1 MRGVGNQGLVKILTG
16 RGLIRNSQ
24 PGFQFKFNSVQN
36 SNVQPAT
43 VFYSAAGG
51 NGAPS
56 LLSARFASQKTQFAA
71 EQFNFSGAETKTA
84 QPQSTILQNLQKY
97 QAAFAESKNSE
108 QGENVK
114 RSAAEAK
121 NSFTQKVRGRLEDV
135 AHSNGAAAKSRKVD
149 VMPTVIE
156 AANENVEDQGVL
168 NSSTQP
174 ASTKS
179 RRLSSINSQSIAAE
193 KAELNK
199 VGKPFIAETL
209 LYSEALQKTADKYHV
224 VIGLRTPNKF
234 GEVHLREGFPTKNFH
249 VKAKSSQVGPTAG
262 FITEKAIFSKVGQNH
277 AAEHQ
282 REIQKAVQK
291 GAKLID
297 LHLSPTQIKNAL
309 DNGLMLQLG
318 DGKYS
323 ASYHGQEFNFSIQP
337 PNNIVIDL
345 HDGKPVKVLT
355 NPPEV
360 DENGKPIVSDD
371 PDSDLKPITADYDL
385 FAVIPR
391 KNQSVND
398 RNVSV
403 LPRLVVQPKTVRDGK
418 VEPLDI
424 TKKPDSAFAQAL
436 LKFTT
441 PDLSKLDLNKGNFHN
456 FGSAIINDINLNA
469 QEEGYTGGKLVWHG
483 DEMEN
488 PFSNGFNSSD
498 SPIFFIPHQDP
509 IQITSEAELQLFYRK
524 LQELGYEPER
534 SPRFNV

>member
-1 MRGVGNQGLVKILTG
+1 SEAN
-16 RGLIRNSQ
+16 
-24 PGFQFKFNSVQN
+24 
-36 SNVQPAT
+36 
-43 VFYSAAGG
+43 
-51 NGAPS
+51 
-56 LLSARFASQKTQFAA
+56 
-71 EQFNFSGAETKTA
+71 TA
-84 QPQSTILQNLQKY
+84 KPQSTILQNLQKY
-97 QAAFAESKNSE
+97 QAAFTKSKNSE
-108 QGENVK
+108 QQGENVEK
-114 RSAAEAK
+114 SSAKAK
-121 NSFTQKVRGRLEDV
+121 NSLTQKVSGRLEDV
-135 AHSNGAAAKSRKVD
+135 AQSNGAAAKSRKVD
-149 VMPTVIE
+149 VMPMVIE
-156 AANENVEDQGVL
+156 AANENVEEQGAL
-168 NSSTQP
+168 NSGMQP
-174 ASTKS
+174 ARMRS
-179 RRLSSINSQSIAAE
+179 RRLSSISSQSIAAE
-193 KAELNK
+193 KAELEK

-209 LYSEALQKTADKYHV
+209 LYSEALQQTADKYHV

-262 FITEKAIFSKVGQNH
+262 FITEKAIFSKVGPNR

-282 REIQKAVQK
+282 REIYKAVQK

-297 LHLSPTQIKNAL
+297 LRLSSQQIRNAL
-309 DNGLMLQLG
+309 DNGLMLRLG

-323 ASYHGQEFNFSIQP
+323 ATYHGQEFNFSIQP
-337 PNNIVIDL
+337 PDNIVIDL
-345 HDGKPVKVLT
+345 HDGLPVKVLT

-360 DENGKPIVSDD
+360 DENGKPIVSDA
-371 PDSDLKPITADYDL
+371 PDGGLKPITADYDL
-385 FAVIPR
+385 FALIPR

-403 LPRLVVQPKTVRDGK
+403 RPRLVVQPKTVEDGK

-483 DEMEN
+483 DEIGN
-488 PFSNGFNSSD
+488 PFSNGFDSND
-498 SPIFFIPHQDP
+498 SPIFFIPHQEP
-509 IQITSEAELQLFYRK
+509 IQITSEAELQNFYQK